1 MSKIVIIGTSGSGK
15 TCYFY
20 GMLHKM
26 QRGISGFSLRI
37 NDSDAYRKLRK
48 GILSLGDARL
58 PMDERWPDPSDKLEK
73 YNLDLL
79 HNMHKLDSLEW
90 VDYPG
95 EHVSDAEDAFIKLL
109 DGANCLFVCVD
120 GRLVQGDED
129 ELDDIADDFYNESGM
144 DICNALQRA
153 EEKSGAAFPPV
164 CILITKYD
172 EVSPELQNTDLIT
185 QFVKK
190 CFPILFHKGSGKDR
204 MVTICPVSLGKDIA
218 EGGKLRPK
226 NVERPICFAAYLVQY
241 ALFKEMEAKAKGL
254 ISESEEKIKRYNN
267 KGFFRKLVTPRPSG
281 LSEEQKQAIAELI
294 NNSERD
300 LDDLR
305 AMVNVLPLFIN
316 GEETNWPD

>member
-37 NDSDAYRKLRK
+37 NDSEAYRKLR
-48 GILSLGDARL
+48 GGMLRLGDTSL
-58 PMDERWPDPSDKLEK
+58 PIEDRWPDPSDKLEQ

-79 HNMHKLDSLEW
+79 HNMGKLDSLEW

-95 EHVSDAEDAFIKLL
+95 EHVSEAHDDFINLL

-120 GRLVQGDED
+120 GSLLQGDED

-144 DICNALQRA
+144 DLCNALMRA
-153 EEKSGAAFPPV
+153 EQKSGEAFPPV

-172 EVSPELQNTDLIT
+172 AVSPELQNMDLIT
-185 QFVKK
+185 KFVKA
-190 CFPILFHKGSGKDR
+190 CFPTLFRQGNGKDR

-218 EGGKLRPK
+218 DGGKLRPK

-241 ALFKEMEAKAKGL
+241 VAVQEIVKKYKDALDISEKMAKAY
-254 ISESEEKIKRYNN
+254 SEKSFL
-267 KGFFRKLVTPRPSG
+267 GKLVSRKPPV
-281 LSEEQKQAIAELI
+281 LSEEQKQAVIELI
-294 NNSERD
+294 NTAEGD
-300 LDDLR
+300 LKDLL

>member
-37 NDSDAYRKLRK
+37 NDSEAYRKLRN
-48 GILSLGDARL
+48 GILSLGDSRL
-58 PMDERWPDPSDKLEK
+58 SMDERWPYPSDKLEK

-79 HNMHKLDSLEW
+79 HNMNKLDSLEW

-95 EHVSDAEDAFIKLL
+95 EHVSEAHDDFINLL

-120 GRLVQGDED
+120 GSLLQGDAED
-129 ELDDIADDFYNESGM
+129 LEDIADDFYNESGM
-144 DICNALQRA
+144 DLCNALMRA
-153 EEKSGAAFPPV
+153 EQKSGEAFPPV

-172 EVSPELQNTDLIT
+172 AVSPELQNMDLIT
-185 QFVKK
+185 KFVKS
-190 CFPILFHKGSGKDR
+190 CFPALFRKGNGKDR

-241 ALFKEMEAKAKGL
+241 VAVQETVKKYKDVLEMGDKLAKAYSEKSFFGKL
-254 ISESEEKIKRYNN
+254 I
-267 KGFFRKLVTPRPSG
+267 TPKPRV
-281 LSEEQKQAIAELI
+281 LSEEERAAVIEFINTAE
-294 NNSERD
+294 
-300 LDDLR
+300 DDLKDLLS
-305 AMVNVLPLFIN
+305 MVKVLPLFIN